1 MPALTDA
8 ARSGDKRGTLMAL
21 RDLIAAQIESC
32 ESGRDMAALSKRL
45 MEVMAELDALGD
57 PDAERDEFDEVLDEL

>member
-8 ARSGDKRGTLMAL
+8 ARSGDKRSTLMAL
-21 RDLIAAQIESC
+21 RDLIAAQLEAC

-45 MEVMAELDALGD
+45 MEVMGELESLGD